1 MAKSLSSP
9 LVSVAN
15 NIVSLNARS
24 KRSLPRFVGEFRTF
38 SSFIATEK
46 AELDRLRLPE
56 KRKIKALANLNIAS
70 NFGSPGG
77 LLNSLA
83 SGAMDVAG
91 FLGNMFPSEGKL
103 GKPKKP
109 AGKPPKPTIKGPSLK
124 FGGLR
129 SIGILNAVF
138 AGLDFATGLQEGESV
153 GKAAAGAGGSL
164 AGGLLGGAIGQA
176 LIPIPGLGFVIG
188 SAVGGMA
195 GGWLGDRAYETGEKA
210 LSQKQE
216 ERIKT
221 QEARQKAA
229 VSKGSYDG
237 LTEGFEGAIK
247 KFEKFVHGSF
257 ANMVNAAAAATGEEG
272 MPLEYGPPMP
282 EISGTEGT
290 GELQDVVATG
300 GKMPSKSII
309 TSRYGPRWG
318 RTHYGT
324 DYGEPT
330 GTPISVIQ
338 PGKVKYAGWSDGGG
352 NFVEINH
359 PDGSMTR
366 YLHLDKPANVKTGQ
380 AIEPGTV
387 IGYVGSTG
395 RSTGPHLHFE
405 YAPPGKGSIDSAPY
419 ADQYFRFGGNVKV
432 KPKASASGKTGA
444 EGTTAVLMAGTND
457 TDANKAAEN
466 IKKSIKDLQAK
477 GYKVVVV
484 PPSQQEGSPYANV
497 GAAIEKASKEMG
509 ATVDKKTYKGQ
520 GSASP
525 FSQLDSQSV
534 QSLKQNYPGAK
545 FIGDSNAANF
555 QGSMNYGG
563 QDSNYIM
570 QQISKMQN
578 AKPVVPLGGED
589 LDIFGMTPEQR
600 SQFEAYIN
608 PSPSL
613 EPPNISMY
621 PSYNKPGQSSVVLMP
636 ISLPNSGGG
645 GSAPVIISGGGG
657 GTTIIKSS
665 GPSPGEVVNSL
676 MKTMLLTN
684 LSGS

>member
-9 LVSVAN
+9 LISVAN

-24 KRSLPRFVGEFRTF
+24 KRSLPRFVNEFKSF
-38 SSFIATEK
+38 SSFITTER
-46 AELDRLRLPE
+46 AELDRLKLPE
-56 KRKIKALANLNIAS
+56 KRKIKALSNLNIAS

-109 AGKPPKPTIKGPSLK
+109 AGKPPKPTVKGPALK

-129 SIGILNAVF
+129 SIGIVNAIF

-164 AGGLLGGAIGQA
+164 AGSLLGGAIGTA
-176 LIPIPGLGFVIG
+176 LIPFPPLGFVVG
-188 SAVGGMA
+188 SAIGGMA
-195 GGWLGDRAYETGEKA
+195 GGWLGDRAHEVGEKTFK
-210 LSQKQE
+210 QKQE
-216 ERIKT
+216 EKIKS
-221 QEARQKAA
+221 QEAKQKAEA
-229 VSKGSYDG
+229 SKVSYDG
-237 LTEGFEGAIK
+237 LTEGFEDAVK

-257 ANMVNAAAAATGEEG
+257 ISMVNAAAAAAGEEG
-272 MPLEYGPPMP
+272 MPLEYGDPMP
-282 EISGTEGT
+282 EMSGTEAT
-290 GELQDVVATG
+290 GEYQDVVATG
-300 GKMPSKSII
+300 GKLPSKSII
-309 TSRYGPRWG
+309 TSRFGWRWG
-318 RTHYGT
+318 RQHRGT

-338 PGKVKYAGWSDGGG
+338 PGKVKYAGWDDRAG

-359 PDGSMTR
+359 TDGSMTR

-395 RSTGPHLHFE
+395 GSTGPHLHFE

-419 ADQYFRFGGNVKV
+419 ADKYFRFGGNVKV

-466 IKKSIKDLQAK
+466 IKRSIKDLQAK

-484 PPSQQEGSPYANV
+484 PPSQQQGSPYATI

-520 GSASP
+520 GDQNP
-525 FSQLDSQSV
+525 FAHLDKQSV
-534 QSLKQNYPGAK
+534 QSLKQSYPGAK
-545 FIGDSNAANF
+545 FIGDSNAENF
-555 QGSMNYGG
+555 QGSMNYRG

-578 AKPVVPLGGED
+578 AKPVVPVGGED
-589 LDIFGMTPEQR
+589 LDIFSMTPEQR
-600 SQFEAYIN
+600 AQFEAYIN
-608 PSPSL
+608 PAPSL
-613 EPPNISMY
+613 KPPDVNAY

-636 ISLPNSGGG
+636 IALPTSGGG
-645 GSAPVIISGGGG
+645 GSAPVVISGGGG
-657 GTTIIKSS
+657 GAQIIKSP
-665 GPSPGEVVNSL
+665 GPSPSEVVNSL

>member
-9 LVSVAN
+9 LVSAAN
-15 NIVSLNARS
+15 TIVSLNARS
-24 KRSLPRFVGEFRTF
+24 KRSLPRFVNEFRSF
-38 SSFIATEK
+38 SSFISTEK

-56 KRKIKALANLNIAS
+56 KRKIKSLANLNIAS

-109 AGKPPKPTIKGPSLK
+109 AGKPPKPTIKGPTLK

-129 SIGILNAVF
+129 SIGIVNAIF
-138 AGLDFATGLQEGESV
+138 AGLDFATGLQQGESV
-153 GKAAAGAGGSL
+153 GKSAAGVGGSL
-164 AGGLLGGAIGQA
+164 AGSLLGGAIGQT
-176 LIPIPGLGFVIG
+176 LIPIPGVGFVIG
-188 SAVGGMA
+188 SMA
-195 GGWLGDRAYETGEKA
+195 GGFLGGFAADRAYEAGEKSLA
-210 LSQKQE
+210 QKQAE
-216 ERIKT
+216 KIKT
-221 QEARQKAA
+221 QEAKQKAA
-229 VSKGSYDG
+229 AESVSYEGITG
-237 LTEGFEGAIK
+237 GFEDAIK
-247 KFEKFVHGSF
+247 KFEKFVNVSF
-257 ANMVNAAAAATGEEG
+257 ASMVNAAAGATGEEG
-272 MPLEYGPPMP
+272 MPLEYGAQMP
-282 EISGTEGT
+282 EISGTEET
-290 GELQDVVATG
+290 GEYQDVTATG
-300 GKMPSKSII
+300 GKLPSKSII
-309 TSRYGPRWG
+309 TSRYGWRWG
-318 RTHYGT
+318 RQHYGT

-352 NFVEINH
+352 NFVEVNH
-359 PDGSMTR
+359 TDGSMTR
-366 YLHLDKPANVKTGQ
+366 YLHLNKPANVKTGQ

-419 ADQYFRFGGNVKV
+419 ADKYFRFGGNVKV

-466 IKKSIKDLQAK
+466 MKRSIKELQVK

-484 PPSQQEGSPYANV
+484 PPSQQQGSPYANI
-497 GAAIEKASKEMG
+497 GAAIEKVSKQMG
-509 ATVDKKTYKGQ
+509 ATVESKTYKGS
-520 GSASP
+520 GDAYP
-525 FSQLDSQSV
+525 FAHLDSQSV
-534 QSLKQNYPGAK
+534 KSLKEKYPNAK
-545 FIGDSNAANF
+545 FIGDSNAENF
-555 QGSMNYGG
+555 SGSMNYRGKG
-563 QDSNYIM
+563 SEFIM
-570 QQISKMQN
+570 QQIMSMPKQQMM
-578 AKPVVPLGGED
+578 PGIGGENF
-589 LDIFGMTPEQR
+589 DIENYVKGVTSEMMQ
-600 SQFEAYIN
+600 S
-608 PSPSL
+608 
-613 EPPNISMY
+613 NISSY

-636 ISLPNSGGG
+636 MALPTSGGSG
-645 GSAPVIISGGGG
+645 GAPVVMSGGGG
-657 GTTIIKSS
+657 GTQIVTVP
-665 GPSPGEVVNSL
+665 GPSSGEVVNSL

>member
-1 MAKSLSSP
+1 MAQTLSSP
-9 LVSVAN
+9 LISVAN

-24 KRSLPRFVGEFRTF
+24 KRSLPRFTNEFKAF
-38 SSFIATEK
+38 SSFIAAER
-46 AELDRLRLPE
+46 AELERIRLPE
-56 KRKIKALANLNIAS
+56 KKKIKALANLNIAT

-91 FLGNMFPSEGKL
+91 FLGSMFPSEGKL

-109 AGKPPKPTIKGPSLK
+109 AGKPPKPTLKGPTLK

-195 GGWLGDRAYETGEKA
+195 GGWLGDRAHEVGEKTFA
-210 LSQKQE
+210 QKQE
-216 ERIKT
+216 EKIKT
-221 QEARQKAA
+221 QEAKQKAEA
-229 VSKGSYDG
+229 SKVSYDG
-237 LTEGFEGAIK
+237 LTEGFEDAVK

-257 ANMVNAAAAATGEEG
+257 ANMVNAVAGATGEEG
-272 MPLEYGPPMP
+272 MPLEYGDPMP

-290 GELQDVVATG
+290 GEYQEVSATG
-300 GKMPSKSII
+300 GKLPSKSII
-309 TSRYGPRWG
+309 TSRYGLRWG

-324 DYGEPT
+324 DYGEPS

-352 NFVEINH
+352 NYVEINH

-366 YLHLDKPANVKTGQ
+366 YLHLRDPANVKTGQ
-380 AIEPGTV
+380 SIEPGTV
-387 IGYVGSTG
+387 IGLVGSTG

-405 YAPPGKGSIDSAPY
+405 YAPPGSGSIDSAPY
-419 ADQYFRFGGNVKV
+419 ADMYFRFGGNVKV
-432 KPKASASGKTGA
+432 KPKASASGKTGQ

-457 TDANKAAEN
+457 TDANKAAE
-466 IKKSIKDLQAK
+466 SIKRSIKELQSK

-484 PPSQQEGSPYANV
+484 PPSQQDGSPYANV
-497 GAAIEKASKEMG
+497 GAAIEKAAKEMG
-509 ATVDKKTYKGQ
+509 AKVDNKTYKGQ
-520 GSASP
+520 GDAYP
-525 FSQLDSQSV
+525 FAHLDSKSV
-534 QSLKQNYPGAK
+534 QSLKQSYPGAK
-545 FIGDSNAANF
+545 FIGDSNAENF
-555 QGSMNYGG
+555 QGSMNYRG
-563 QDSNYIM
+563 QDSNYIL
-570 QQISKMQN
+570 QQITKMQK
-578 AKPVVPLGGED
+578 ATPVVPVGGED
-589 LDIFGMTPEQR
+589 LDIFNMTPEQR
-600 SQFEAYIN
+600 AQFEAYIN
-608 PSPSL
+608 PAPSL
-613 EPPNISMY
+613 KPPDVNTY

-636 ISLPNSGGG
+636 IALPSSGGK
-645 GSAPVIISGGGG
+645 SAPVVISAGGG
-657 GTTIIKSS
+657 GTQIIPLP
-665 GPSPGEVVNSL
+665 GPSSGEVVNSL

>member
-1 MAKSLSSP
+1 MAQTLSSP
-9 LVSVAN
+9 LISVAN

-24 KRSLPRFVGEFRTF
+24 KRSLPRFTNEFKAF
-38 SSFIATEK
+38 SSFIAAER
-46 AELDRLRLPE
+46 AELERIRLPE
-56 KRKIKALANLNIAS
+56 KKKIKALANLNIAT

-109 AGKPPKPTIKGPSLK
+109 AGKPPKPTLKGPTLK

-195 GGWLGDRAYETGEKA
+195 GGWLGDRAYETGEKTFA
-210 LSQKQE
+210 KKQE
-216 ERIKT
+216 EKIKT
-221 QEARQKAA
+221 QEAKQKAEA
-229 VSKGSYDG
+229 SKVSYDG
-237 LTEGFEGAIK
+237 LTEGFEDAIK

-257 ANMVNAAAAATGEEG
+257 ANMVNAVAGATGEEG
-272 MPLEYGPPMP
+272 MPLEYGEPMP

-290 GELQDVVATG
+290 GEYQEVSATG
-300 GKMPSKSII
+300 GKLPSKSII

-419 ADQYFRFGGNVKV
+419 ADKYFRFGGNVKV
-432 KPKASASGKTGA
+432 KPKASASGKTGQ

-457 TDANKAAEN
+457 TDANKAAESV
-466 IKKSIKDLQAK
+466 KRSIKELQSK

-484 PPSQQEGSPYANV
+484 PPSQQQGSPYANV
-497 GAAIEKASKEMG
+497 GAAIEKAAKEMG
-509 ATVDKKTYKGQ
+509 AKVDNKTYKGQ
-520 GSASP
+520 GDANP
-525 FSQLDSQSV
+525 FAHLDPKSV
-534 QSLKQNYPGAK
+534 QSLKQSYPGAK
-545 FIGDSNAANF
+545 FIGDSNAENF
-555 QGSMNYGG
+555 QGSMNYRG
-563 QDSNYIM
+563 QDSNYIL
-570 QQISKMQN
+570 QQITKMQK
-578 AKPVVPLGGED
+578 ATPVVPVGGED
-589 LDIFGMTPEQR
+589 LDIFNMTPEQR
-600 SQFEAYIN
+600 AQFEAYIN
-608 PSPSL
+608 PAPSL
-613 EPPNISMY
+613 KPPDVNTY

-636 ISLPNSGGG
+636 IALPSSGGK
-645 GSAPVIISGGGG
+645 STPVVISGGGG
-657 GTTIIKSS
+657 GSQIISLP
-665 GPSPGEVVNSL
+665 GPSPSEVVNSL